1 MDTLLF
7 GKKGKVSWGES
18 NLINSSEV
26 HRLVCKIND
35 VAVKHELTKHIGV
48 DVFYTRARVEAQVIS
63 LQYVPSELQLADFF
77 TKAQTRAQHDFLL
90 SKLSVVDPP

>member
-18 NLINSSEV
+18 NWINSSEV

-35 VAVKHELTKHIGV
+35 VAKCSLFKTGV
-48 DVFYTRARVEAQVIS
+48 GGEMLER
-63 LQYVPSELQLADFF
+63 
-77 TKAQTRAQHDFLL
+77 
-90 SKLSVVDPP
+90 